1 MTLDQLKRRGLT
13 LANRFPLCG
22 LDEVNIEHLS
32 LFYGLGPVDLS
43 LGSHGYYL
51 GASFYGKRSTGW
63 LEKNYNEKGGEK
75 NLVGCSCLFWAI
87 WKERNKVVFDK
98 EDFSLHKLKRSFVFA
113 SQTLPVRIKRRRGET
128 FFKILEMHIDRITV
142 TTQPDQIM

>member
-32 LFYGLGPVDLS
+32 LFYGLGPVNLS

-51 GASFYGKRSTGW
+51 GASFYGKRSTRW

-75 NLVGCSCLFWAI
+75 SGGLL
-87 WKERNKVVFDK
+87 
-98 EDFSLHKLKRSFVFA
+98 LSFLGHLDGKKQSSF
-113 SQTLPVRIKRRRGET
+113 
-128 FFKILEMHIDRITV
+128 
-142 TTQPDQIM
+142 